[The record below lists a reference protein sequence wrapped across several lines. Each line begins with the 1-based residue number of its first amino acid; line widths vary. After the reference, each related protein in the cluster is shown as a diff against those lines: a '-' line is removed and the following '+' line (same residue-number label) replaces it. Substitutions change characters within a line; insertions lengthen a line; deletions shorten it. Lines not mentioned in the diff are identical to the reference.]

1 MPRQAYRAK
10 EKGQLEKDYGHLYHG
25 VSMNKWLQYAD
36 KACERLPSLVEA
48 ESEFELC
55 VNFELN
61 PKLKALLSVIDSLNP
76 EEPKRPLGS
85 KYKAPI

>member
-1 MPRQAYRAK
+1 
-10 EKGQLEKDYGHLYHG
+10 
-25 VSMNKWLQYAD
+25 
-36 KACERLPSLVEA
+36 LPSLVEV

-76 EEPKRPLGS
+76 EEPKRLPGS